1 MLKESLICIIII
13 VMILIGNGITQGYSE
28 NSIENMNEKLLSLEE
43 ELNEKLEKKND
54 ESENIKKK
62 EEEIYK
68 EWDDM
73 FSKLAYYIEH
83 EELEKFSVNLE
94 NLKIYIQLEDYEN
107 AIKEINEGIFI
118 LNHIEYKYTFNL
130 QNIF

>member
-1 MLKESLICIIII
+1 
-13 VMILIGNGITQGYSE
+13 
-28 NSIENMNEKLLSLEE
+28 
-43 ELNEKLEKKND
+43 
-54 ESENIKKK
+54 
-62 EEEIYK
+62 
-68 EWDDM
+68 M